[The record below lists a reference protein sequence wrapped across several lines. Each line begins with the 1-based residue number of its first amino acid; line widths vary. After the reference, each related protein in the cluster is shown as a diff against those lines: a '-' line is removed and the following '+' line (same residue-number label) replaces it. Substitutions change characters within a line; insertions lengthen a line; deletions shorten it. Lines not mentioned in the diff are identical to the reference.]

1 MLKEKLK
8 AVGEKAQKIA
18 LVPAVALAVSAPAFA
33 DPVSFSVTEATAQI
47 EAGTTT
53 IVTVF
58 GTLFA
63 VASVILIGRWLLGLF
78 RR

>member
-1 MLKEKLK
+1 MNAKLK
-8 AVGEKAQKIA
+8 AIRDKAQKIA

-33 DPVSFSVTEATAQI
+33 DPVTFSVTDATAQI
-47 EAGTTT
+47 ESGTGT

-58 GTLFA
+58 GTLFG